1 MINSYLSFLQE
12 DLNLVF
18 VVCCH
23 LASPAGRLPVCTSSL
38 TELRRKMPME
48 RKSREERDL
57 SYTAWMDDHDIND
70 DDAEDDDYDDAD
82 DDDNDDADDDD
93 NDDDA
98 DDDDDDLGRV
108 DG

>member
-23 LASPAGRLPVCTSSL
+23 LASPAGRLPVCTNSL

-57 SYTAWMDDHDIND
+57 SYTAWMDDHDND
-70 DDAEDDDYDDAD
+70 DDAEDDDYDY
-82 DDDNDDADDDD
+82 ADDDD

>member
-23 LASPAGRLPVCTSSL
+23 LASPAGRLPVCTNSL

-70 DDAEDDDYDDAD
+70 DDA
-82 DDDNDDADDDD
+82 DDDD

-98 DDDDDDLGRV
+98 NDDDDDLGRV

>member
-23 LASPAGRLPVCTSSL
+23 LASPAGRLPVCTNSL

-70 DDAEDDDYDDAD
+70 DD
-82 DDDNDDADDDD
+82 D

>member
-23 LASPAGRLPVCTSSL
+23 LASPAGRLPVCTNSL

-57 SYTAWMDDHDIND
+57 SYTAWMDDHDIN
-70 DDAEDDDYDDAD
+70 
-82 DDDNDDADDDD
+82 NDDD

>member
-23 LASPAGRLPVCTSSL
+23 LASPAGRLPVCTNSL

-82 DDDNDDADDDD
+82 ND
-93 NDDDA
+93 

>member
-1 MINSYLSFLQE
+1 
-12 DLNLVF
+12 
-18 VVCCH
+18 
-23 LASPAGRLPVCTSSL
+23 
-38 TELRRKMPME
+38 MPME

-70 DDAEDDDYDDAD
+70 DDA
-82 DDDNDDADDDD
+82 DDDD